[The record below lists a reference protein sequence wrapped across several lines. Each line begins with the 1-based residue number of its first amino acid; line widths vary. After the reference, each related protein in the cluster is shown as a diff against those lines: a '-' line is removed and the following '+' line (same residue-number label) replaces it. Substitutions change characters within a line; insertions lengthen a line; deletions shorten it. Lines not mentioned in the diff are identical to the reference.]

1 MVTPPNHRA
10 RQRHSILSGMLNMFM
25 FCVIVLAGTRAFA
38 ADVAWTVDIHLQGDR
53 IVVAIRE
60 IREASEK
67 LAQKPAV

>member
-1 MVTPPNHRA
+1 
-10 RQRHSILSGMLNMFM
+10 MLNMFM

-38 ADVAWTVDIHLQGDR
+38 ADVAWTVDTHLRGDR

-60 IREASEK
+60 IREAGEK

>member
-1 MVTPPNHRA
+1 
-10 RQRHSILSGMLNMFM
+10 MFM
-25 FCVIVLAGTRAFA
+25 FCVMVLAGTRVFA